1 MRAAVVALA
10 AGLVTAAAAARPA
23 SAHGM
28 RSAYVE
34 ITQTAPDRARVAIR
48 GNLPVTGVALT
59 AEAPCAV
66 ATTPDA
72 GTELG
77 CPGAVTGAALTVT
90 GLGPIASEA
99 VILLTFLDG
108 TTATAVVTAGHPAWR
123 IPGTGDPGMLTIAGR
138 YVRLGIE
145 HIATGAD
152 HLLFLL
158 ALVLCLRTFRAVML
172 AETAFTL
179 SHTLSFSASA
189 LGWVHVSATAAEAC
203 IAVSLVLVALDVGR
217 PGRPLPMMRDAGWKT
232 AGLAFAFGLVHGLG
246 FAGGLAEIGLPA
258 AQVPAA
264 LAGFASGV
272 EIGQVVFLVIA
283 VSAVSLLGRAPRLA
297 RVAVTAGAY
306 AVGGIGWFWLFERL
320 GALG

>member
-1 MRAAVVALA
+1 
-10 AGLVTAAAAARPA
+10 
-23 SAHGM
+23 
-28 RSAYVE
+28 
-34 ITQTAPDRARVAIR
+34 
-48 GNLPVTGVALT
+48 
-59 AEAPCAV
+59 
-66 ATTPDA
+66 
-72 GTELG
+72 
-77 CPGAVTGAALTVT
+77 
-90 GLGPIASEA
+90 
-99 VILLTFLDG
+99 
-108 TTATAVVTAGHPAWR
+108 
-123 IPGTGDPGMLTIAGR
+123 
-138 YVRLGIE
+138 
-145 HIATGAD
+145 
-152 HLLFLL
+152 
-158 ALVLCLRTFRAVML
+158 ML

-217 PGRPLPMMRDAGWKT
+217 PVRPRHAAPWKT

-246 FAGGLAEIGLPA
+246 FAGGLAEIGLPQ

-297 RVAVTAGAY
+297 RGAVTAGAY